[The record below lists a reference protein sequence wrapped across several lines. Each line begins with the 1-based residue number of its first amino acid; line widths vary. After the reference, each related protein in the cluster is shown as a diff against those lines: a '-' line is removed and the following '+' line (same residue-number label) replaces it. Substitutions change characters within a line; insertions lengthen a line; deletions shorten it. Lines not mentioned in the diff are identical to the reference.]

1 MRSFRTIV
9 TGSLLALA
17 VFGGSAGAVAAAP
30 EKGTYV
36 IDESWCFDDTVLIY
50 CTEMTGTFR
59 FAVSAD
65 GDEHAVTHLVT
76 DVVITDPSGAYVGA
90 YTTRVND
97 QFRYDV
103 VSGMTI
109 KSVEKTRSIDGDLT
123 CTSIAVLRIAD
134 YDLKIDHRTLHCR

>member
-1 MRSFRTIV
+1 MPSVRTFI

-17 VFGGSAGAVAAAP
+17 VLGGSAVAVSAAP

-65 GDEHAVTHLVT
+65 GDERAVTHLVT

-97 QFRYDV
+97 QFRYDAAG
-103 VSGMTI
+103 GMTI
-109 KSVEKTRSIDGDLT
+109 KSVEKTRSVDGDLT

-134 YDLKIDHRTLHCR
+134 YELQIDHRTLHCR